1 MTAETKIRTL
11 ASQDATLQSFFG
23 TSPFRWYHMALPPT
37 SATPNIEDAS
47 ANVQQISG
55 RYLYAQEAAVS
66 LIQARFQVTVR
77 CRNVTTTDAA
87 ALAIIEW
94 LGTVCFANDDQ
105 FQSPPVT
112 PRQHPNFVLST
123 RAGMDPQL
131 KTPIYTQL
139 VDFRV
144 WNLGLL

>member
-1 MTAETKIRTL
+1 MTAESKIRTL

-23 TSPFRWYHMALPPT
+23 TSPFRWNHLQKSPSGAI
-37 SATPNIEDAS
+37 PNVSEAS
-47 ANVQQISG
+47 ADVKQISA

-66 LIQARFQVTVR
+66 LIQARFQITVR

-94 LGTVCFANDDQ
+94 LGTVCFANNDQ

-123 RAGMDPQL
+123 QAGMDPQL

-139 VDFRV
+139 IDFRV